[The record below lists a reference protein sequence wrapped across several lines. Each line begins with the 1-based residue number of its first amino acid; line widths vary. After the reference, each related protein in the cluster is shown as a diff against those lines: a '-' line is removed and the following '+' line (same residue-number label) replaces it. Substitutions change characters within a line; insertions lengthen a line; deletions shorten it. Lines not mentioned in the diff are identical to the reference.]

1 MCGTGPLPSAV
12 DSNSRMS
19 LFRQHWYSSV
29 SRAWHAVPSAVCY
42 MARKQT
48 SISVWSCI
56 VKSFRTRP
64 KLMYARMFYNSRLSE
79 GLSSHGSGESMWWTR
94 RSAIRAGMLGSTPDK
109 RRCINKA
116 ARESPSNLPPPFTLN
131 TTLTHQIAFVEAS
144 RALR

>member
-1 MCGTGPLPSAV
+1 MSGACPTSSAV

-19 LFRQHWYSSV
+19 LFRQHWYSSESVEDTKSSTNKQHTLSV

-79 GLSSHGSGESMWWTR
+79 GLSSHLGQWRVDVVDSAKCNSGR
-94 RSAIRAGMLGSTPDK
+94 NARINAGQTQMYKQG
-109 RRCINKA
+109 R
-116 ARESPSNLPPPFTLN
+116 ARESK
-131 TTLTHQIAFVEAS
+131 
-144 RALR
+144 